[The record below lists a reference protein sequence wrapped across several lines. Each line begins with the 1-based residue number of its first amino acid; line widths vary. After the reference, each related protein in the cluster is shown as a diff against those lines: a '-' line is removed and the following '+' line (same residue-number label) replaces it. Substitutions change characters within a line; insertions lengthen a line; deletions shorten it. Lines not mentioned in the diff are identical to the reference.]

1 MSHYAFRSMLDCALP
16 FFKVHR
22 INEVLA
28 PTAPTIQNEVLA
40 PTAPTIQQDV
50 IDQVAQRFIASL
62 TPEALKAFN
71 GRLER
76 GLEMA
81 KNGSVQHLANSV
93 RPRRFLVLSSE
104 GKQKYVCDLDTRT
117 CDCPDSLKGN
127 TCKHRIAAYYVEQA
141 EKINAIQSVPAP
153 IPIKVEPE
161 LVIPSPKPVSR
172 EDQILAELGFGS
184 DTQNHKDDQPAGFK
198 LGMLYRRYLHGSDL
212 AQQSFKVTILDIT
225 KETVMPHP
233 SMAPVG
239 KWCLWV
245 DGLPEGLPNGILFG
259 ATGERDLIAIFGPI
273 CIDQL
278 KGKSI
283 TIYPKSMSVAG
294 QTKIAIRFRS
304 AQ

>member
-1 MSHYAFRSMLDCALP
+1 MSHQSFRSMLEYALP
-16 FFKVHR
+16 FFKAHR

-28 PTAPTIQNEVLA
+28 PVAPTIQ
-40 PTAPTIQQDV
+40 PDV
-50 IDQVAQRFIASL
+50 IDKVAQKYIASL
-62 TPEALKAFN
+62 KPEAIKSFN

-93 RPRRFLVLSSE
+93 RPRRFLVLSSD
-104 GKQKYVCDLDTRT
+104 GKERYLVDLDTRT

-141 EKINAIQSVPAP
+141 DKINAIQSVPAP
-153 IPIKVEPE
+153 TPVKVEPE
-161 LVIPSPKPVSR
+161 PVIPSPKPASR
-172 EDQILAELGFGS
+172 EDQILAELGFSS
-184 DTQNHKDDQPAGFK
+184 DTTAHKDDQPAGFK
-198 LGMLYRRYLHGSDL
+198 LGMLYRRFLHGTDL
-212 AQQSFKVTILDIT
+212 GQQTLKVTILDIT

-233 SMAPVG
+233 SLPAEE

-245 DGLPEGLPNGILFG
+245 DGLPEGMPNGILFG
-259 ATGERDLIAIFGPI
+259 ATGERDLMATFGPVS
-273 CIDQL
+273 IDQL

-283 TIYPKSMSVAG
+283 AIYPKSMNVGG
-294 QTKIAIRFRS
+294 QTKIAIRFKV